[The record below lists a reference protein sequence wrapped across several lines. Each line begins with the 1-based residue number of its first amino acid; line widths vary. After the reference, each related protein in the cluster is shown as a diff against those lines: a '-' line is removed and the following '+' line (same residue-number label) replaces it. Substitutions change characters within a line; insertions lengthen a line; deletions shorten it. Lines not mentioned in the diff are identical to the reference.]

1 MALLVAEQLTC
12 VKSDRV
18 LFSQLNLTVQPG
30 QILHLQGP
38 NGAGKTSLLRIL
50 IGLSQPQSGRVLLA
64 QLPMDEHPA
73 IESQTLYIGHKTGLN
88 QNLSALENLQFWGK
102 LQGINPVPDL
112 YPILQ
117 TLGLVG
123 LEDIP
128 VAHLSAGQQRRVALA
143 KLWLKKA
150 PLWVLDEPFTALDVE
165 AIELIEQKMQS
176 HVSQDGAVIL
186 TSHQVLKHQQHVE
199 THVMEYQW

>member
-50 IGLSQPQSGRVLLA
+50 VGLSQAQNGQVLFEQMPLPAHPDIQSK
-64 QLPMDEHPA
+64 
-73 IESQTLYIGHKTGLN
+73 ILYIGHKTGLN
-88 QNLSALENLQFWGK
+88 QNLSALENLQFWTK
-102 LQGINPVPDL
+102 LQGINPLPDL
-112 YPILQ
+112 YSILQ

-143 KLWLKKA
+143 KLWLKSA
-150 PLWVLDEPFTALDVE
+150 LLWVLDEPFTALDIE

-176 HVSQDGAVIL
+176 HVSQNGAVIL
-186 TSHQVLKHQQHVE
+186 TSHQVLKQQQHVE
-199 THVMEYQW
+199 TQLMEYQW